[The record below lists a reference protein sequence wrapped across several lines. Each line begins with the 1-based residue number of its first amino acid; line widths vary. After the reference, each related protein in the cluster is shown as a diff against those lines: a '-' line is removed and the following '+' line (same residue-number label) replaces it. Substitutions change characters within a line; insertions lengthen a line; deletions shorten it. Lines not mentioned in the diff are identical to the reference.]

1 MEEVKLKLPCV
12 IKDHNSKTAIVVRAG
27 RKYLYIVAM
36 KSGKLT
42 VTKQTFSQF
51 ERNDYRLMDID
62 VKGVVDKYL
71 AHSGGHTDTA
81 RTELEEVR
89 KDFIS

>member
-1 MEEVKLKLPCV
+1 MEDVKFKLPCV

-27 RKYLYIVAM
+27 RKYVYIVAM

-42 VTKQTFSQF
+42 VTKQTFTQF
-51 ERNDYRLMDID
+51 ERNDYIFMDVD
-62 VKGVVDKYL
+62 VKGVADKYL
-71 AHSGGHTDTA
+71 AHSGGYTDTA

-89 KDFIS
+89 KGEKV